1 MNEKDQ
7 MILRLKLT
15 ELNSVWQ
22 EYCESHNSLYDLT
35 CDEYMHLLSSDIEA
49 LEETLETKNEK
60 INYIKTLE
68 DKRVEVLAE
77 LNQLSGNI
85 EIKKIGDVLELSKVL
100 KDQSETKR
108 LEKFNL
114 LLLDIVE
121 KIQDQ
126 NKLNQLFLNKA
137 IHSLRDLKE
146 SFSGRKTF
154 KTYGSNGVTK
164 NNNTSA

>member
-22 EYCESHNSLYDLT
+22 EYCESHSNLYDLT

-49 LEETLETKNEK
+49 LEETLEAKNEK
-60 INYIKTLE
+60 IEYIKTLE
-68 DKRVEVLAE
+68 VKRVEVLKE
-77 LNQLSGNI
+77 LNDLSESI
-85 EIKKIGDVLELSKVL
+85 DVKKIGDVLELAKVL
-100 KDQSETKR
+100 DDQSETNR

-137 IHSLRDLKE
+137 ILSLRDLKD

-164 NNNTSA
+164 SNNVTT

>member
-1 MNEKDQ
+1 MNEKNQ

-35 CDEYMHLLSSDIEA
+35 CDEYMHLLSSDIES
-49 LEETLETKNEK
+49 LEETLEAKNDK
-60 INYIKTLE
+60 IEYIKTLE
-68 DKRVEVLAE
+68 AKRVEVLKE
-77 LNQLSGNI
+77 LNELSEDI
-85 EIKKIGDVLELSKVL
+85 DVKKIGDVLELAKVL
-100 KDQSETKR
+100 DDQSETNR

-137 IHSLRDLKE
+137 ILSLRDLKD

-164 NNNTSA
+164 SNNVTT

>member
-1 MNEKDQ
+1 MNEKNQ

-35 CDEYMHLLSSDIEA
+35 CDEYMHLLSSDIES
-49 LEETLETKNEK
+49 LEETLEAKNDK
-60 INYIKTLE
+60 IEYIKTLE
-68 DKRVEVLAE
+68 AKRVEVLTE
-77 LNQLSGNI
+77 LNELSEDI
-85 EIKKIGDVLELSKVL
+85 DVKKIGDVLELAKVL
-100 KDQSETKR
+100 DDQSETNR
-108 LEKFNL
+108 LEKLNL

-137 IHSLRDLKE
+137 ILSLRDLKD

-164 NNNTSA
+164 SNNVTT

>member
-1 MNEKDQ
+1 MNEKNQ

-35 CDEYMHLLSSDIEA
+35 CDEYMHLLSSDIES
-49 LEETLETKNEK
+49 LEKTLEAKNDK
-60 INYIKTLE
+60 IEYIKTLE
-68 DKRVEVLAE
+68 AKRLEVLKE
-77 LNQLSGNI
+77 LNELSEDI
-85 EIKKIGDVLELSKVL
+85 DVKKIGDVLELAKVL
-100 KDQSETKR
+100 EDQSETNR

-137 IHSLRDLKE
+137 ILSLRDLKD

-164 NNNTSA
+164 SNNVTT

>member
-1 MNEKDQ
+1 MNEKNQ

-35 CDEYMHLLSSDIEA
+35 CDEYMHLLSSDIES
-49 LEETLETKNEK
+49 LEKTLEAKNDK
-60 INYIKTLE
+60 IEYIKTLE
-68 DKRVEVLAE
+68 AKRLEVLKE
-77 LNQLSGNI
+77 LNELSEDI
-85 EIKKIGDVLELSKVL
+85 DVKKIGDVLELAKVL
-100 KDQSETKR
+100 EDQSETNR

-126 NKLNQLFLNKA
+126 NKLNQLFLK
-137 IHSLRDLKE
+137 D

-164 NNNTSA
+164 SNNVTT